1 MVSKMT
7 KLNENTELTMPLRN
21 LVSLVFGTAIAVWA
35 YFGIVER
42 LNTIETSIM
51 MMENDVESNT
61 EFRIRWPRGE
71 LGALPAD
78 AQQFMLL
85 EHIQNELDKL
95 TVQIESGNAP
105 YDQQQELTLEWYA
118 ERIGELEKEVEL
130 LKERR

>member
-78 AQQFMLL
+78 AEQFMLL
-85 EHIQNELDKL
+85 EHIQSELDKL

-118 ERIGELEKEVEL
+118 ERIADLEKEVEL

>member
-21 LVSLVFGTAIAVWA
+21 LVSLIFGTAIAVWA

-51 MMENDVESNT
+51 MMEKETEDNT

-78 AQQFMLL
+78 AEQFMLI
-85 EHIQNELDKL
+85 EHIQSELDKL

-118 ERIGELEKEVEL
+118 ERIADLEKEVEL

>member
-51 MMENDVESNT
+51 MMEKETEDNT

-78 AQQFMLL
+78 AEQFMLL
-85 EHIQNELDKL
+85 EHIQSELDKL

-118 ERIGELEKEVEL
+118 ERIADLEKEVEL

>member
-1 MVSKMT
+1 MT

-21 LVSLVFGTAIAVWA
+21 LVSLIFGTAIAVWA

-51 MMENDVESNT
+51 MMEKETEDNT

-78 AQQFMLL
+78 AEQFMLI
-85 EHIQNELDKL
+85 EHIQSELDKL

-118 ERIGELEKEVEL
+118 ERIADLEKEVEL